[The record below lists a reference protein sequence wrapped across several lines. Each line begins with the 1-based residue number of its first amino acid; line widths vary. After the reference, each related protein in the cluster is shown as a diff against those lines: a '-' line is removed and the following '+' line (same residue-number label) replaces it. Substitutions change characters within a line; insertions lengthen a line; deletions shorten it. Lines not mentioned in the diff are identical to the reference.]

1 MGYIW
6 GILMVF
12 GGDLFSRLKGIIL
25 GNFWIFGIYKDFCGL
40 NKDCFFF
47 LFKFK
52 NIIGIILILNWYT
65 CFK

>member
-47 LFKFK
+47 LFFF
-52 NIIGIILILNWYT
+52 LS
-65 CFK
+65 F